1 MSRQCTSAARMAV
14 RSGCIRIVMKSAC
27 TRAEKA
33 SAAGKCH
40 RMVTSSGKSPL
51 QVAPL
56 SLLALGLLL
65 APLLVVQ
72 QSLPLPELRR
82 LPPLLVAPLSLLAL
96 ELLLLAPLLVV

>member
-27 TRAEKA
+27 TSLEKA

-40 RMVTSSGKSPL
+40 TTVTWSGKFPL

-65 APLLVVQ
+65 STQLQ
-72 QSLPLPELRR
+72 
-82 LPPLLVAPLSLLAL
+82 VASLSLLVL
-96 ELLLLAPLLVV
+96 GLLLRLD